1 MPDQPKILT
10 VDDRP
15 ENLFALRRVLADMDV
30 DVVEAGSGNEAL
42 AATLTADFAVAILD
56 VHMPGMDGYELA
68 DLLRGDPR
76 TRRLPIVFL
85 TAAYGEQ
92 AHVFRGYEAGA
103 VDYIVK
109 PYDPVVLRSKISV
122 FLELHRRSAALA
134 EKVDALA
141 ASEERFR
148 SLVMTVPDIVYRIDP
163 DGRFTFLNDAV
174 TLLGYRP
181 SELLGLHFSEI
192 VHPADVSK
200 VSRREVLLRYAGRIT
215 GTAGAPKLFDER
227 RASERKTIGLEVCL
241 VPRQGMSKIP
251 GLLSSLGEESIVVEV
266 SSSGV
271 YASAHG
277 QGSPV
282 FLGTVGIIRDITER
296 KRAEDELERHRQ
308 HLQEL
313 VEARVKEQSCLY
325 RLSGLLAGSFESV
338 PAALQAAVA
347 IIPSGWEYPDV
358 ACARVTVGDHC
369 CTTTPFE
376 ESQWWLAEDISI
388 AGEVRGRVEVFYGEQ
403 RPEADEGPFL
413 REERALL
420 ASIASMLGQ
429 AVERQ
434 EAAAREALS
443 AQERNRMQAQMVQS
457 QRLEAIGTLA
467 SGVAHEINNPLN
479 IVMNFAQLI
488 LDEEETQDIAR
499 EFATTIVAE
508 SQRMARIVRDLLAFS
523 RNDREGHSPADVATL
538 VSGTVSL
545 LRAVLRRDEIDLEAL
560 VPAGLPMIRCRSQQI
575 QQVLMNLLTNARDA
589 LNARFPGASPD
600 KLIRVLVEPFE
611 RDGVAWVRLTVE
623 DRGGGVPSEVADR
636 LFDPFVTTK
645 PKAQGTGLGLS
656 ISYGIVKDHG
666 GKLWFESE
674 ADVGTRFHLELEV
687 NNGWS
692 LLPAGADQASP
703 R

>member
-1 MPDQPKILT
+1 MAERPKILT

-15 ENLFALRRVLADMDV
+15 ENLFALRRVLADLDV
-30 DVVEAGSGNEAL
+30 DIVEAGSGNEAL

-134 EKVDALA
+134 DKVDALA

-148 SLVMTVPDIVYRIDP
+148 SLVMTVPDIVYRIDSE
-163 DGRFTFLNDAV
+163 GRFTFLNNAV
-174 TLLGYRP
+174 TLLGYSP

-192 VHPADVSK
+192 VHPAQVDQI
-200 VSRREVLLRYAGRIT
+200 SRRSVLPRYAGMTT
-215 GTAGAPKLFDER
+215 GAAGAPKLFDER
-227 RASERKTIGLEVCL
+227 RAAGRKTMGLEVYL
-241 VPRQGMSKIP
+241 LPRQGRPKIP
-251 GLLSSLGEESIVVEV
+251 GLLRNIGQEGVVVEV

-271 YASAHG
+271 YASPGG
-277 QGSPV
+277 QSSAV

-296 KRAEDELERHRQ
+296 KRAQDELERHRQ

-313 VEARVKEQSCLY
+313 VEARVREQSCLF
-325 RLSGLLAGSFESV
+325 RLSALLAGSFESV

-488 LDEEETQDIAR
+488 LDEEGTQDVAR
-499 EFATTIVAE
+499 GFATTIVAE

-523 RNDREGHSPADVATL
+523 RNDREAHSPADVATL

-545 LRAVLRRDEIDLEAL
+545 LRAVLRRDQIELEL
-560 VPAGLPMIRCRSQQI
+560 LIPAGLPMVRCRSQQI
-575 QQVLMNLLTNARDA
+575 QQVVMNLLTNARDA
-589 LNARFPGASPD
+589 LNARFPGTSPD
-600 KLIRVLVEPFE
+600 KLIRVLVDPFTRAGE
-611 RDGVAWVRLTVE
+611 AWVRLTVE
-623 DRGGGVPSEVADR
+623 DRGAGVPSEVAER

-666 GKLWFESE
+666 GELWFESE
-674 ADVGTRFHLELEV
+674 AGVGTRFHLELKV

-692 LLPAGADQASP
+692 LLQAGTD
-703 R
+703 REGEL

>member
-68 DLLRGDPR
+68 DLLRGDPK

-347 IIPSGWEYPDV
+347 VIPSGWEHSDV

-369 CTTTPFE
+369 CATRPFE
-376 ESQWWLAEDISI
+376 ESQWRLAEDISI